1 MTDVI
6 NILKSL
12 GYSTVPASFYG
23 EIAVWKSWYDGNV
36 RSFHRYQ
43 VYNGL
48 QHVDCRRYTM
58 GMAKKVAEDWANLLL
73 NEKVKITLEGTAE
86 QEFFDE
92 VCKANNFAV
101 KSNEMQEIK
110 SAVGTA
116 AYVVRASGV
125 SVDKETGNVTNGEGA
140 ALKIDYVTAHNI
152 FPLSWENGVVKECA
166 FSSSVVDKDATYT
179 YLQIHHLDDDGN
191 YTIENKLYQNTTE
204 TELSKVKSLEN
215 VPPVVHTGSKTPQ
228 FVIDRLNI
236 ANNVDNTLPMGIPAF
251 ANAIDQ
257 LKGVDVAYDSYVN
270 EFQLGKKRVMVK
282 PGAVK
287 DLDGNPIFDPNEL
300 YYYVLPE
307 DTTDGNV
314 IQPIDMTLRTAEHST
329 GIQDMLNALSMRC
342 GFGKNYYKFE
352 SGSVTTAK
360 EVISSNQDLQSAV
373 HKNGIILKS
382 AMEGLARII
391 LRMGNSI
398 MGKGLNENVNVKV
411 ELDDSIF
418 VDREKV
424 LEDMRLDVQAGILKP
439 EIYIA
444 EKYSVSVKKA
454 KEMMPGM
461 EDLTD
466 EDQDEIG
473 APNDVGDSKGIAS
486 AIKKA
491 IQILAKAIGLNLA
504 SKGGGEDMTDEE
516 QDEVE

>member
-6 NILKSL
+6 NILKST

-23 EIAVWKSWYDGNV
+23 EIAAWKSWYDGNV

-48 QHVDCRRYTM
+48 QYVDCKRYTM

-101 KSNEMQEIK
+101 KSNEMQELK

-125 SVDKETGNVTNGEGA
+125 SVDKETGNVTNGDGA
-140 ALKIDYVTAHNI
+140 ALKIDYVTAPNI
-152 FPLSWENGVVKECA
+152 FPLSWENGIVKECA
-166 FSSSVVDKDATYT
+166 FSSVVVEDDATYT
-179 YLQIHHLDDDGN
+179 YLQIHHLEDDGN
-191 YTIENKLYQNTTE
+191 YIIENKLYQNTAE

-215 VPPVVHTGSKTPQ
+215 VPPKVHTGSKNPQ

-314 IQPIDMTLRTAEHST
+314 IQPIDMTLRTAEHNA
-329 GIQDMLNALSMRC
+329 GLQDMLNALSSRC
-342 GFGKNYYKFE
+342 GFGENHYRFDN
-352 SGSVTTAK
+352 GSVATATQ
-360 EVISSNQDLQSAV
+360 VISENSTMFRTV
-373 HKNGIILKS
+373 KKHEIIL
-382 AMEGLARII
+382 ADVLTELCRIV
-391 LRMGNSI
+391 LRLGNSI
-398 MGKGLNENVNVKV
+398 MGKGLNEDV
-411 ELDDSIF
+411 EISIDFDDSII
-418 VDREKV
+418 
-424 LEDMRLDVQAGILKP
+424 EDKQTDFARDMQMLNAGIMNAW
-439 EIYIA
+439 EFRA
-444 EKYSVSVKKA
+444 RW
-454 KEMMPGM
+454 MN
-461 EDLTD
+461 EDEAT
-466 EDQDEIG
+466 
-473 APNDVGDSKGIAS
+473 
-486 AIKKA
+486 
-491 IQILAKAIGLNLA
+491 AKAALP
-504 SKGGGEDMTDEE
+504 KMEDMTDEE